1 LLARA
6 VAGAFPP
13 SRVFFELGP
22 ENYSPRLLRKIVF
35 AGGQFASFALAVAGL
50 RELGDHAVSARHAE
64 TLTLRIGRQRAAERD
79 DQARRWEAH
88 ETIPPAVADVPEA
101 VAVSGDDGKMQTRAA
116 GEAPGVHA
124 PAWRSHRVA
133 CLQRVDSKVSAR
145 DPQPQPPPAFT
156 TRATVEKLVRELAH
170 SHAAAAPA
178 PAADAPSAPAPAPS
192 RTAPLPLG
200 TPAQRRPSAAARQKP
215 HRPAR
220 PPATGAAISPPPGF
234 QVYARTC
241 VATLTGSDRFG
252 AMVAAHAQ
260 ERGFLLAR
268 RCVFLGDGAPGN
280 WTLQQLYFPAPE
292 WLPLLDFIHLIEH
305 LWAAA
310 RAARP
315 KTPWPFYRELL
326 GDAWNG
332 RPQAIR
338 RRLRHAARALGPPA
352 RDASDSDLGRL
363 LRSQSAY
370 LEANQERMDYPQARR
385 LGLPCTTSH
394 VESRIGV
401 FNSRVKSS
409 RHFWCAP
416 TGEDILQ
423 VRAAG
428 AATIDQWRGFYQRRA
443 QRSAG
448 RAYACARAAA

>member
-1 LLARA
+1 LPAPT

-50 RELGDHAVSARHAE
+50 RELGDHEVSARHVE
-64 TLTLRIGRQRAAERD
+64 TLTLRIGRERAAERD

-101 VAVSGDDGKMQTRAA
+101 VAVSVDDGKMQTRAA
-116 GEAPGVHA
+116 GEAPGVHD
-124 PAWRSHRVA
+124 PAWRSHRVG
-133 CLQRVDSKVSAR
+133 CLQRVDSKVSAK
-145 DPQPQPPPAFT
+145 DPQPQPPQAFT

-170 SHAAAAPA
+170 SHAAGAPAPPADAPPA
-178 PAADAPSAPAPAPS
+178 PAATPS
-192 RTAPLPLG
+192 RTAQLALG
-200 TPAQRRPSAAARQKP
+200 TSAKRRPSSPRQKP
-215 HRPAR
+215 RRPAR

-260 ERGFLLAR
+260 ERGFFLAR

-280 WTLQQLYFPAPE
+280 WTLQQMYFPAPE
-292 WLPLLDFIHLIEH
+292 WLALLDFIHLIEH

-332 RPQAIR
+332 RPQAIL
-338 RRLRHAARALGPPA
+338 RRLRHAARALGPPPS
-352 RDASDSDLGRL
+352 DAPESDRRRL
-363 LRSQSAY
+363 LRRQIAY
-370 LEANQERMDYPQARR
+370 LEANQERMDYPKARR

-394 VESRIGV
+394 VESLIGV
-401 FNSRVKSS
+401 FNARVKSS
-409 RHFWCAP
+409 RHFWCEA
-416 TGEDILQ
+416 TGDDILQ
-423 VRAAG
+423 VRAAC
-428 AATIDQWRGFYQRRA
+428 AASIDQWAGFYKRRA
-443 QRSAG
+443 QRHAG